1 MFCKLTKHKW
11 VWHVFLVIGI
21 IALALGILGPKI
33 IQNEQQNLDMLM
45 GMFFGLGI
53 VFTTMG
59 GIKVI
64 KYRRISSEKLKR
76 EEIELSDERN
86 IQILRA
92 ANSVA
97 NASATIIFVIMAFIF
112 VTLNYIVPAF
122 IAIGA
127 MLIQSLILLIAK
139 RQMNKRM

>member
-1 MFCKLTKHKW
+1 
-11 VWHVFLVIGI
+11 
-21 IALALGILGPKI
+21 
-33 IQNEQQNLDMLM
+33 
-45 GMFFGLGI
+45 
-53 VFTTMG
+53 MG

-64 KYRRISSEKLKR
+64 KYRRISSEKLKK

-86 IQILRA
+86 IQRLRA

-97 NASATIIFVIMAFIF
+97 NASATIIFLIMAFIF

-127 MLIQSLILLIAK
+127 MLI
-139 RQMNKRM
+139 